1 MSRPTAWHRTALD
14 RVPGGR
20 DGRRMLVVSI
30 VDKTGTGLWAGCTA
44 LYFTYVS
51 GLGLGQVGLLMT
63 ISGGVGVAGAPL
75 AGRLADR
82 FPLVRLIAAAQLL
95 RAVALLALLT
105 TDDFLLLTLFSALG
119 ALPDR
124 AGSVLVK
131 LFAARLAGSE
141 RVRYQAIQRTTVNI
155 GWSIG
160 GLGAAA
166 ALATGSTRVYGLLLI
181 GNVVSYAVIA
191 ALTLRCAE
199 PPAPARVVTGSTGST
214 GSKSPKSP
222 KSPDSPD
229 GSAGS
234 TGSGGDTPV
243 TKPANPWRDR
253 TFLGY
258 VATDAALYLDDTILQ
273 VAIPLWLI
281 HATTAP
287 VGLAPLLLVLNTVLV
302 VLFQVPLARFGA
314 TTRAARRLVIPLTGL
329 FLLGTLALAAS
340 ATGGPAVA
348 ITALSVAVTALTFAE
363 IIHAT
368 SSWELSVALAPAEA
382 QGAYVGVHG
391 LAQSGQRFAGP
402 LVVTGVMSVG
412 ALAWPVLGLALIAAG
427 AAQYRLIRDRVDAVD
442 PPAPSLSVAKVTVSE
457 H

>member
-1 MSRPTAWHRTALD
+1 MSRPTPWHRTVAD
-14 RVPGGR
+14 RIPGGR

-30 VDKTGTGLWAGCTA
+30 IDKTGTGLWAGCTV

-63 ISGGVGVAGAPL
+63 VSGGIGIAGAPL

-82 FPLVRLIAAAQLL
+82 FPLVKIIVGAQLL
-95 RAVALLALLT
+95 RAAALLLLLT
-105 TDDFLLLTLFSALG
+105 TDHLLLLTLYSALG

-124 AGSVLVK
+124 AGSVLIK
-131 LFAARLAGSE
+131 LYAARLAGPD

-166 ALATGSTRVYGLLLI
+166 ALATGSTRAYGLLLI
-181 GNVVSYAVIA
+181 GNVLSYLVIA

-199 PPAPARVVTGSTGST
+199 PPAPSHIAASF
-214 GSKSPKSP
+214 
-222 KSPDSPD
+222 
-229 GSAGS
+229 SAP
-234 TGSGGDTPV
+234 GDRKPTPP
-243 TKPANPWRDR
+243 TSPWRDR

-258 VATDAALYLDDTILQ
+258 TATDAALFLDDTILQ
-273 VAIPLWLI
+273 VAVPLWI
-281 HATTAP
+281 VHATTAP

-314 TTRAARRLVIPLTGL
+314 TTQAARRLLLPLTGL
-329 FLLGTLALAAS
+329 FLVGTLALAAS
-340 ATGGPAVA
+340 AAGGTTLAV
-348 ITALSVAVTALTFAE
+348 TALVVAVTALTFAE

-368 SSWELSVALAPAEA
+368 ASWELSVALAPAHA
-382 QGAYVGVHG
+382 QGAYLGVHG
-391 LAQSGQRFAGP
+391 LAHSTQRFAGP
-402 LVVTGVMSVG
+402 LLVTGVMAAG
-412 ALAWPVLGLALIAAG
+412 ALAWPLLGLGLVAAG
-427 AAQYRLIRDRVDAVD
+427 AAQHRLIRDRLTTS
-442 PPAPSLSVAKVTVSE
+442 SLSVSKVTVSE